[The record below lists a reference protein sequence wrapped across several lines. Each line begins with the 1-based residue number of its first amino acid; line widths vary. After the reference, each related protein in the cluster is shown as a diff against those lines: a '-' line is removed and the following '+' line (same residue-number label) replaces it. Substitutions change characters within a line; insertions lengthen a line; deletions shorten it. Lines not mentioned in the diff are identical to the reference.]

1 MDGFTNRGN
10 QGLLTETPNEGAAAD
25 TGANRPGWLAAARVY
40 TDRRVIAILFLG
52 FSSGMPLLLTFS
64 TLSIWLAEEG
74 ISKTAIGLFAMVG
87 MPYSL
92 KFVWAPFIDR
102 LHLPLLTRRL
112 GRRRGWAIL
121 TQLALMVGIVGLG
134 SNDPANG
141 AWAMAAWALCVTFAS
156 ASQDVVIDAYRV
168 EILEERQYGAG
179 AAMIVAGYRVGMLA
193 SGAGA
198 LFLAESFSWFWVYA
212 AMAALMGVGILTIL
226 LNPEPE
232 QSRDADTA
240 PGIRTAPIRWL
251 REAVF
256 EPFAE
261 FLRRDGW
268 QPALMIL
275 LFVVFYKF
283 GDSLAGLM
291 AGPFYVELGF
301 SKSEIASVS
310 KIFGLGATLVGGFLG
325 GLLVAR
331 RGIMSSLLWCG
342 LLQMFSNLMFAIQA
356 MVGHD
361 VTMLAVTIAVENV
374 AGGMGT
380 AAFVAYL
387 ASLCNVAYT
396 ATQYALLSSLMALAR
411 TALSAPGG
419 MLAESTSWVT
429 FFLTTTIA
437 ALPGLMLLW
446 WLVKRGIVPR
456 SEAEEGRGR

>member
-1 MDGFTNRGN
+1 M
-10 QGLLTETPNEGAAAD
+10 NEAPQIG
-25 TGANRPGWLAAARVY
+25 GQGWLAAVRVY

-74 ISKTAIGLFAMVG
+74 ISKTTIGLFALVG

-92 KFVWAPFIDR
+92 KFIWAPLIDR
-102 LHLPLLTRRL
+102 LRLPLLTRWL

-121 TQLALMVGIVGLG
+121 TQVALMIGITGLG
-134 SNDPANG
+134 GNDPANG
-141 AWAMAAWALCVTFAS
+141 AWAMAAWALFVTFAS

-168 EILEERQYGAG
+168 EILEERQFGAG
-179 AAMIVAGYRVGMLA
+179 AAMIVAGYRLGMLA

-198 LFLAESFSWFWVYA
+198 LYLAEAVSWFWVYV
-212 AMAALMGVGILTIL
+212 AMAGLMAVGMLAIL
-226 LNPEPE
+226 LNPEPGRGE
-232 QSRDADTA
+232 IDSTAADGRTHPIKWLRDA
-240 PGIRTAPIRWL
+240 
-251 REAVF
+251 VV

-261 FLRRDGW
+261 FLHRGGW
-268 QPALMIL
+268 LPIL

-283 GDSLAGLM
+283 GDSLAGIM
-291 AGPFYVELGF
+291 ANPFYVEIGF
-301 SKSEIASVS
+301 SKAEIASVS

-325 GLLVAR
+325 GMLVMR
-331 RGIMSSLLWCG
+331 RGIMQSLLWCG
-342 LLQMFSNLMFAIQA
+342 LLQMLSNLMFAVQA

-361 VTMLAVTIAVENV
+361 ISMLAVTIAVENV

-387 ASLCNVAYT
+387 SSLCNIAYT

-419 MLAESTSWVT
+419 AVAESTSWVS
-429 FFLTTTIA
+429 FFLITTIA
-437 ALPGLMLLW
+437 ALPGLALLW
-446 WLVKRGIVPR
+446 WLIRRGIVPK
-456 SEAEEGRGR
+456 SEADPSPP

>member
-1 MDGFTNRGN
+1 M
-10 QGLLTETPNEGAAAD
+10 NEAPQIG
-25 TGANRPGWLAAARVY
+25 GQSWLAAVRVY

-74 ISKTAIGLFAMVG
+74 ISKTTIGLFALVG

-92 KFVWAPFIDR
+92 KFIWAPLIDR
-102 LHLPLLTRRL
+102 LHLPLLTRWL

-121 TQLALMVGIVGLG
+121 TQVALMIGITGLG
-134 SNDPANG
+134 GNDPANG
-141 AWAMAAWALCVTFAS
+141 AWAMAAWALFVTFAS

-168 EILEERQYGAG
+168 EILEERQFGAG
-179 AAMIVAGYRVGMLA
+179 AAMIVAGYRLGMLA

-198 LFLAESFSWFWVYA
+198 LYLAEAVSWFWVYV
-212 AMAALMGVGILTIL
+212 AMAGLMAVGMLAIL
-226 LNPEPE
+226 LNPEPGRGE
-232 QSRDADTA
+232 TDSTAADGRTHPIKWLRDA
-240 PGIRTAPIRWL
+240 
-251 REAVF
+251 VV

-261 FLRRDGW
+261 FLHRGGW
-268 QPALMIL
+268 LPIL

-283 GDSLAGLM
+283 GDSLAGIM
-291 AGPFYVELGF
+291 ANPFYVEIGF
-301 SKSEIASVS
+301 SKAEIASVS

-325 GLLVAR
+325 GMLVMR
-331 RGIMSSLLWCG
+331 RGIMQSLLWCG
-342 LLQMFSNLMFAIQA
+342 LLQMLSNLMFAVQA

-361 VTMLAVTIAVENV
+361 ISMLAVTIAVENV

-387 ASLCNVAYT
+387 SSLCNIAYT

-419 MLAESTSWVT
+419 AVAESTSWVS
-429 FFLTTTIA
+429 FFLITTIA
-437 ALPGLMLLW
+437 ALPGLALLW
-446 WLVKRGIVPR
+446 WLIRRGIVPK
-456 SEAEEGRGR
+456 SEADPSPP

>member
-1 MDGFTNRGN
+1 M
-10 QGLLTETPNEGAAAD
+10 
-25 TGANRPGWLAAARVY
+25 RVY

-74 ISKTAIGLFAMVG
+74 ISKTAIGLFALVG

-92 KFVWAPFIDR
+92 KFIWAPLIDR
-102 LHLPLLTRRL
+102 LRLPLLTRWL

-134 SNDPANG
+134 NNDPANG
-141 AWAMAAWALCVTFAS
+141 AWAMAAWALFVTFAS

-179 AAMIVAGYRVGMLA
+179 AAMIVAGYRLGMLA

-198 LFLAESFSWFWVYA
+198 LYLAEVVSWFWVYG
-212 AMAALMGVGILTIL
+212 AMAGLMAVGILTIL
-226 LNPEPE
+226 LNPEPGGNGTD
-232 QSRDADTA
+232 SIDAGGRADPVKWLRDA
-240 PGIRTAPIRWL
+240 
-251 REAVF
+251 VV

-261 FLRRDGW
+261 FLRRGGW
-268 QPALMIL
+268 LPIL

-283 GDSLAGLM
+283 GDSLAGIM
-291 AGPFYVELGF
+291 ANPFYVEIGF
-301 SKSEIASVS
+301 SKAEIASVS
-310 KIFGLGATLVGGFLG
+310 KLFGLGATLAGGFLG
-325 GLLVAR
+325 GLFVVR
-331 RGIMSSLLWCG
+331 WGIMRSLLWCG
-342 LLQMFSNLMFAIQA
+342 LLQMVSNLMFAVQA

-361 VTMLAVTIAVENV
+361 LSMLAVTIAVENV

-387 ASLCNVAYT
+387 SSLCNVAYT
-396 ATQYALLSSLMALAR
+396 ATQYALFSSFMALAR

-419 MLAESTSWVT
+419 AVAESTSWVS
-429 FFLTTTIA
+429 FFLITTVA
-437 ALPGLMLLW
+437 ALPGLALLW
-446 WLVKRGIVPR
+446 WLTHRGIVPK
-456 SEAEEGRGR
+456 SEAERTGMGRSPP

>member
-1 MDGFTNRGN
+1 M
-10 QGLLTETPNEGAAAD
+10 NEAPQAG
-25 TGANRPGWLAAARVY
+25 GQSWLAAVRVY

-74 ISKTAIGLFAMVG
+74 ISKTTIGLFALVG

-92 KFVWAPFIDR
+92 KFIWAPLIDR
-102 LHLPLLTRRL
+102 LRLPLLTRWL
-112 GRRRGWAIL
+112 GRRRSWAIL
-121 TQLALMVGIVGLG
+121 TQVALMIAIIGLG
-134 SNDPANG
+134 GNDPANG
-141 AWAMAAWALCVTFAS
+141 AWVMAAWALFVTFAS

-179 AAMIVAGYRVGMLA
+179 AAMIVAGYRLGMLA

-198 LFLAESFSWFWVYA
+198 LYLAEAVSWFWVYV
-212 AMAALMGVGILTIL
+212 AMAGLMAVGMLAIL

-232 QSRDADTA
+232 RGEIDCAAADGRAHPIQWLRDA
-240 PGIRTAPIRWL
+240 
-251 REAVF
+251 VV

-261 FLRRDGW
+261 FLHRGGW
-268 QPALMIL
+268 LPVL

-283 GDSLAGLM
+283 GDSLAGIM
-291 AGPFYVELGF
+291 ANPFYVEIGF
-301 SKSEIASVS
+301 SKAEIASVS

-325 GLLVAR
+325 GLLVMR
-331 RGIMSSLLWCG
+331 RGIMQSLLWCG
-342 LLQMFSNLMFAIQA
+342 LLQMLSNLMFAVQA

-361 VTMLAVTIAVENV
+361 ISMLAVTIAVENV
-374 AGGMGT
+374 ASGMGT

-387 ASLCNVAYT
+387 SSLCNIAYT

-419 MLAESTSWVT
+419 AVAESTSWVS
-429 FFLTTTIA
+429 FFLITTIA
-437 ALPGLMLLW
+437 ALPGLALLW
-446 WLVKRGIVPR
+446 WLIRRGIVPK
-456 SEAEEGRGR
+456 SEADPSPP

>member
-1 MDGFTNRGN
+1 MTDQTDEQKGN
-10 QGLLTETPNEGAAAD
+10 NV
-25 TGANRPGWLAAARVY
+25 GWLSAARVY

-74 ISKTAIGLFAMVG
+74 ISKTAIGLFALVG

-92 KFVWAPFIDR
+92 KFIWAPLIDR
-102 LHLPLLTRRL
+102 LHLPFLTPWL
-112 GRRRGWAIL
+112 GRRRSWAIL
-121 TQLALMVGIVGLG
+121 TQLALMIGIVGLG

-141 AWAMAAWALCVTFAS
+141 AWSMAAWALFVTFSS

-179 AAMIVAGYRVGMLA
+179 AAMIVAGYRIGMLA

-198 LFLAESFSWFWVYA
+198 LFLAEAFSWYWVYV
-212 AMAALMGVGILTIL
+212 AMAALMGVGMLTIL
-226 LNPEPE
+226 LNPEPNHV
-232 QSRDADTA
+232 A
-240 PGIRTAPIRWL
+240 RTGTGTGTSTGRGNPIQWL
-251 REAVF
+251 REAVV

-261 FLRRDGW
+261 FLSRGGW
-268 QPALMIL
+268 LPIL

-283 GDSLAGLM
+283 GDSLAGIM
-291 AGPFYVELGF
+291 AGPFYVEIGF

-310 KIFGLGATLVGGFLG
+310 KIFGLGATLIGGFIG
-325 GLLVAR
+325 GMLVVR
-331 RGIMSSLLWCG
+331 RGIMQSLLWCG
-342 LLQMFSNLMFAIQA
+342 LLQMLSNLMFAVQA

-361 VTMLAVTIAVENV
+361 TSMLALTIAIENV

-387 ASLCNVAYT
+387 SALCNIAYT

-411 TALSAPGG
+411 TALSAPSG

-429 FFLTTTIA
+429 FFVVTTIA
-437 ALPGLMLLW
+437 AIPGLLLLW
-446 WLVKRGIVPR
+446 WLIRRGIVPR
-456 SEAEEGRGR
+456 SELKITEP